1 MAIGWMT
8 VLKLV
13 PWGDVIKNAPAVA
26 EGARKLWDSRKTPAA
41 VKDVAPAPSV
51 VIDADSGEP
60 DAAALMKAQQQLQLQ
75 LSQAE
80 ASIVALN
87 EQMQAT
93 SLLIKALAEQNSGLI
108 QQIETLRKR
117 WLWLG
122 VPTAVLALIGAVA
135 AVASGWPGA

>member
-26 EGARKLWDSRKTPAA
+26 EGARKLWDSRKTGAA
-41 VKDVAPAPSV
+41 AKEAAPPDSVSAPLL
-51 VIDADSGEP
+51 DL
-60 DAAALMKAQQQLQLQ
+60 DAAALLQAQQQLRLQ

-80 ASIVALN
+80 TAIDTLN
-87 EQMQAT
+87 EQMQA
-93 SLLIKALAEQNSGLI
+93 SSVLIKALAEQNTGLI

-122 VPTAVLALIGAVA
+122 LPTAVLAVLGAWA
-135 AVASGWPGA
+135 AAARW